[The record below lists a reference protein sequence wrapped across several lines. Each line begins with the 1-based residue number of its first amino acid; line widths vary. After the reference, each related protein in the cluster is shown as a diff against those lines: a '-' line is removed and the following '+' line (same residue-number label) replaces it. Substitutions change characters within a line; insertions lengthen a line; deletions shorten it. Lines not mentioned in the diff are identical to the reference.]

1 MPNANVIADRFHV
14 MKQVNNE
21 LDAQRKAEKKA
32 ALENKN
38 KSVKD
43 RVLAGINKSK
53 YALLKVPKQ

>member
-14 MKQVNNE
+14 MKQVDNE